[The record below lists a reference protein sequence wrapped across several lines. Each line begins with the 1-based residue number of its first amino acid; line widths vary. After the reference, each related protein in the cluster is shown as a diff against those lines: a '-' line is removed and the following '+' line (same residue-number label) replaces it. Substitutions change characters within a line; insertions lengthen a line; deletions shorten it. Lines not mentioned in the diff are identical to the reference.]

1 MESFG
6 EYLKKERE
14 SRNISLEEVSAGTK
28 IRKVILEAIENDDVD
43 ALPAT
48 VFVKGFLRSYSRYL
62 GLESSKV
69 ILQYHTHIVYLNKMK
84 EEKLFVGRKRTLYK
98 PTVVIALVLILIFV
112 FFVYFS
118 QREKKESLVFIPVS
132 PQTTSQTTVT
142 ETSIKRTSMKTPPL
156 LIKKKER
163 EVSEQASVITPP
175 SNEGGLILEEEDN
188 TEKSIKEEISISAR
202 ALDTTWL
209 RIQLDDD
216 IPFEIIMKR
225 GDNLTWQAIN
235 KLKLFIGNAGGV
247 ELFYNGKPVGS
258 IGTSGQVVS
267 LTFPNEKI
275 PSRAVTQQ

>member
-69 ILQYHTHIVYLNKMK
+69 ILQYHTHIVFLNKMK
-84 EEKLFVGRKRTLYK
+84 EERNFVDRNRTLYK

-132 PQTTSQTTVT
+132 PQTTVT
-142 ETSIKRTSMKTPPL
+142 ESSTKRSSTKTPYL
-156 LIKKKER
+156 LMKKKEKVQKER
-163 EVSEQASVITPP
+163 EVSEEASVITPF
-175 SNEGGLILEEEDN
+175 SSEGGLILEGEDN
-188 TEKSIKEEISISAR
+188 TEKSIKEEIRILIR

-209 RIQLDDD
+209 RVQLDDD

-225 GDNLTWQAIN
+225 GDNLTWKAIN
-235 KLKLFIGNAGGV
+235 KLKLFVGNAGGV

-275 PSRAVTQQ
+275 R